1 MSNSSNSERP
11 WAVLLAGGDGTR
23 LQSLTA
29 RIAGDSRPKQFCRI
43 FGKGSL
49 LAETRDRLRSVFRP
63 DRQIFV
69 VTRAHK
75 EFYRKDLCNVDDSR
89 IIAQPWNRGTGVA
102 ITLALLRILQRDAD
116 GLVAFFPCD
125 HHYSDDKA
133 FTSAIRAATASAR
146 QYPESIVLLGAEACH
161 PEVEYGW
168 IEPGQPVLGQPEF
181 PLARVNQFWEKPSL
195 SEAHA
200 LLQRGCLWN
209 TFVLVSRVQTLFQL
223 ICAQVPD
230 VVACIETALERNQP
244 DFGYEGLRMVDFSRD
259 ILAHQPQRLLVVRDR
274 TSGWTDL
281 GNPTRVINTL
291 ARNGITPSW
300 AGEPG
305 FVGVQNQGQ
314 TAP

>member
-1 MSNSSNSERP
+1 MPNSSNSERP

-49 LAETRDRLRSVFRP
+49 LGETRDRLRPVFRP
-63 DRQIFV
+63 DRQVFV
-69 VTRAHK
+69 VTRTHK
-75 EFYRKDLCNVDDSR
+75 EFYIKDLRNVDESR
-89 IIAQPWNRGTGVA
+89 IIAQPRNCGTGVA

-116 GLVAFFPCD
+116 GLVALFPCD
-125 HHYSDDKA
+125 HHYADDRA
-133 FTSAIRAATASAR
+133 FTSAVRAATAYAQ

-168 IEPGQPVLGQPEF
+168 IEPGQSVLGQPGF

-195 SEAHA
+195 PEAHA

-209 TFVLVSRVQTLFQL
+209 TFVTVSRAQALFQL
-223 ICAQVPD
+223 QCSQIPD
-230 VVACIETALERNQP
+230 VVGCIATALECNQP
-244 DFGYEGLRMVDFSRD
+244 DFGYEGLRAVDFSRD
-259 ILAHQPQRLLVVRDR
+259 ILAHQPHRLLVVRDR
-274 TSGWTDL
+274 RSGWTDL

-300 AGEPG
+300 AREPG
-305 FVGVQNQGQ
+305 FASAQNQGV
-314 TAP
+314 